1 MFESVNLS
9 FILDL
14 KEGSLFNT
22 FHNLC
27 IEQRHEIYFLSTIEK
42 CGIEVNK
49 STNFLYNQLR
59 DRVLNSM
66 LKYRNKRLIP
76 ISTRLQ
82 RVELEKSEIETLHYV
97 AGFKVFSLKK
107 SLKKYN
113 PLALEI
119 SILLGSWGSKSDN
132 HFDCSSTEYTNAWVD
147 LGNRGGFHHVS
158 DELYLFIKAVEME
171 ARTILNQE
179 LFIDYC
185 HEDLKMVLYNMFS
198 KSENIEVCWHKI
210 TWDISNLS
218 VKEIIKKK
226 ILLK

>member
-1 MFESVNLS
+1 
-9 FILDL
+9 
-14 KEGSLFNT
+14 
-22 FHNLC
+22 
-27 IEQRHEIYFLSTIEK
+27 
-42 CGIEVNK
+42 
-49 STNFLYNQLR
+49 
-59 DRVLNSM
+59 M

-171 ARTILNQE
+171 ARTILNQ
-179 LFIDYC
+179 DYS
-185 HEDLKMVLYNMFS
+185 LIIAMK
-198 KSENIEVCWHKI
+198 
-210 TWDISNLS
+210 TW
-218 VKEIIKKK
+218 KWYYIICSQRVK
-226 ILLK
+226 ILKYAGIKLLGI

>member
-42 CGIEVNK
+42 YGIEVNK

-107 SLKKYN
+107 SLKKIQ
-113 PLALEI
+113 PT
-119 SILLGSWGSKSDN
+119 S
-132 HFDCSSTEYTNAWVD
+132 F
-147 LGNRGGFHHVS
+147 R
-158 DELYLFIKAVEME
+158 
-171 ARTILNQE
+171 
-179 LFIDYC
+179 
-185 HEDLKMVLYNMFS
+185 
-198 KSENIEVCWHKI
+198 NINF
-210 TWDISNLS
+210 TW
-218 VKEIIKKK
+218 
-226 ILLK
+226 